1 MESKKLEKPRK
12 NGAFSTR
19 QAVTKPDEETGG
31 VFQDIENGD
40 PILAGRFHADVVAVV
55 FCKPVTQLLQT
66 FGKGREA
73 GLPVFG
79 TAFGIGNANAGIDPG
94 FVDIK
99 ATTIEF
105 KDFKGQNR

>member
-1 MESKKLEKPRK
+1 ML
-12 NGAFSTR
+12 FF
-19 QAVTKPDEETGG
+19 
-31 VFQDIENGD
+31 FQDIETGD
-40 PILAGRFHADVVAVV
+40 PILTGRFHADVVAVV

-79 TAFGIGNANAGIDPG
+79 TAFGIGNTNAGIAPDL
-94 FVDIK
+94 VDIK

-105 KDFKGQNR
+105 KDFKGQDG

>member
-1 MESKKLEKPRK
+1 MVSLI
-12 NGAFSTR
+12 AFLGLGIFGIG
-19 QAVTKPDEETGG
+19 KGNPD
-31 VFQDIENGD
+31 VILFQDIENGD